1 MPHKINRKTI
11 TKINPDGPERVDPE
25 WVKRRKVWA
34 QQDVFYEELC
44 AQAARLEARR
54 EIKWAL
60 EGRNMRTRLMRLYII
75 GDLPVA
81 DVARVF
87 KITPHAVRKHKREL
101 RSLK

>member
-11 TKINPDGPERVDPE
+11 TKINHDGPERVDPE
-25 WVKRRKVWA
+25 WVERRKAWA
-34 QQDVFYEELC
+34 NADVYFEKLS
-44 AQAARLEARR
+44 AQAARYEARR

-81 DVARVF
+81 DIACAF
-87 KITPHAVRKHKREL
+87 KITQHAVRKHKRKL
-101 RSLK
+101 RGLK